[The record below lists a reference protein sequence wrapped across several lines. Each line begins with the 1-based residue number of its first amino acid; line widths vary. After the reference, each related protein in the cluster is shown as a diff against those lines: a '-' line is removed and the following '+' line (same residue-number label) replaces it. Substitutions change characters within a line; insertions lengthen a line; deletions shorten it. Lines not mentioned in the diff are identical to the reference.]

1 MLICRLDQ
9 AYAEVGE
16 DDTVFSGGRSS
27 RYAVFVI
34 ATGPTPEV
42 LAADRTWATS
52 FWEALRP
59 HSLGFGMYVNGMA
72 EFEDDRVRAS
82 YGPAKYQRLAKI
94 KGKNQGKVGLPESV
108 PPQRQHPPRMS
119 LQRARRYE

>member
-1 MLICRLDQ
+1 MLIYRLDQ

-27 RYAVFVI
+27 RYAVFII

-82 YGPAKYQRLAKI
+82 YQRNTNGWPKSRERI
-94 KGKNQGKVGLPESV
+94 KGK
-108 PPQRQHPPRMS
+108 
-119 LQRARRYE
+119 